1 MADQVAEKQE
11 QAVSERLVG
20 LPEVPVSVNFYCVD
34 QAGFNYQW
42 TLRDTDEMALVKR
55 VAVFKDWL
63 LKHGVVPKQVGQQ
76 PQGQQGQQSQAAA
89 GNMPPVKGEKSER
102 AMQLTPPVAA
112 GNGSGALNFQAESMV
127 GSVQDGQ
134 QYWKI
139 KGGKFSKYGVT
150 VWPEVLEAAGFDVD
164 ALNIGQ
170 RYTMQGYTAYY
181 SMNSEGKP
189 HKVTELVRS

>member
-1 MADQVAEKQE
+1 MADQVVDKQE
-11 QAVSERLVG
+11 QAISERLVG

-55 VAVFKDWL
+55 VAAFKDWL

-76 PQGQQGQQSQAAA
+76 PQGQQQQSQAAA
-89 GNMPPVKGEKSER
+89 NSLPPVKGEKSER
-102 AMQLTPPVAA
+102 AAQLTPPAA
-112 GNGSGALNFQAESMV
+112 TNGGNRLSFQAESMV

-134 QYWKI
+134 QYWKV

-150 VWPEVLEAAGFDVD
+150 VWPEVLEAAGFDID

-170 RYTMQGYTAYY
+170 RYNLQGYVAYY
-181 SMNSEGKP
+181 QMNSENKP